1 MNKLRLLL
9 LFFYILISSSL
20 MSQVFNPDL
29 PFIQGKPSS
38 WSGNPTIKGRFF
50 HPQYPMNKSFS
61 DVMKWKKMKNPYELE
76 KKNDTFQLPISQDLN
91 ALKSDS
97 TDGIFWLGHATFVI
111 RINGIQF
118 ITDPVFGK
126 ATVLKR
132 FSKLP
137 VQVEELPQSHY
148 LLMSHDHRDHC
159 DKRSLKLLKK
169 LNPNLKFYSGLNMDK
184 ILKQFLKGSEGQV
197 AGWYQKYQTDS
208 FELYFLPTR
217 HWAKR
222 GFFDTNKRLWGSF
235 ILKIGGKTIYF
246 GGDSGYSSHYKEIA
260 ELFPDIDYAIL
271 GIGAFE
277 PEWFMETNHASP
289 EKAYQEI
296 KDLNAQY
303 MIPMHYGTFDLSDE
317 PVCYPQKMLETIK
330 ESRKDS
336 SIIIPNLG
344 GNLIVH

>member
-1 MNKLRLLL
+1 MNKLRLVLL
-9 LFFYILISSSL
+9 VFSIQFSHSL
-20 MSQVFNPDL
+20 MSQVYNPEL
-29 PFIQGKPSS
+29 PFIERKPSQ
-38 WSGNPTIKGRFF
+38 WNGNPTLKGRFF

-61 DVMKWKKMKNPYELE
+61 DVMKWKKMKNPYEQD
-76 KKNDTFQLPISQDLN
+76 KKNDTSQLPIAHDLSD
-91 ALKSDS
+91 LKSDT

-132 FSKLP
+132 FSTLP
-137 VQVEELPQSHY
+137 VAIDQIPSTHY

-159 DKRSLKLLKK
+159 DRKSLKLLKK
-169 LNPNLKFYSGLNMDK
+169 LNPSLKYFSGLNMDGV
-184 ILKQFLKGSEGQV
+184 LRRYLNGSEGQV
-197 AGWYQKYQTDS
+197 AGWYQQFKTDS

-222 GFFDTNKRLWGSF
+222 GLFDTNKRLWGSF
-235 ILKIGGKTIYF
+235 ILKIRGTTIYF
-246 GGDSGYSSHYKEIA
+246 GGDSGYSTHYKEIA
-260 ELFPDIDYAIL
+260 EMFPDIDYAIL

-277 PEWFMETNHASP
+277 PEWFMESNHSSP
-289 EKAYQEI
+289 DKAYQAF
-296 KDLNAQY
+296 KDLKAKR

-317 PVCYPQKMLETIK
+317 PVCYPQQMLEKIK

-344 GNLIVH
+344 GNLMSF

>member
-1 MNKLRLLL
+1 MNKLWLVLLV
-9 LFFYILISSSL
+9 FSIQFSHSL
-20 MSQVFNPDL
+20 MSQVYNPEL
-29 PFIQGKPSS
+29 PFIEGKPSQ
-38 WSGNPTIKGRFF
+38 WNGNPTLKGRFF

-61 DVMKWKKMKNPYELE
+61 DVMKWKKMKNPYEQD
-76 KKNDTFQLPISQDLN
+76 KKNDTSQLPISHDLSD
-91 ALKSDS
+91 LKSDT

-132 FSKLP
+132 FSTLP
-137 VQVEELPQSHY
+137 VAIDQIPSTNY

-159 DKRSLKLLKK
+159 DRKSLKLLKK
-169 LNPNLKFYSGLNMDK
+169 LNPSLKYFSGLNMDGV
-184 ILKQFLKGSEGQV
+184 LRRYLNGSEGQV
-197 AGWYQKYQTDS
+197 AGWYQQFKTDS

-222 GFFDTNKRLWGSF
+222 GLFDTNKRLWGSF
-235 ILKIGGKTIYF
+235 ILKIRGTTIYF
-246 GGDSGYSSHYKEIA
+246 GGDSGYSTHYKEIA
-260 ELFPDIDYAIL
+260 EMFPDIDYAIL

-277 PEWFMETNHASP
+277 PEWFMESNHSSP
-289 EKAYQEI
+289 EKAYQAF
-296 KDLNAQY
+296 KDLKAKR

-317 PVCYPQKMLETIK
+317 PVCYPQQMLEKIK

-344 GNLIVH
+344 GNLMSF

>member
-9 LFFYILISSSL
+9 LLFNILISPSL

-76 KKNDTFQLPISQDLN
+76 KKNDTFQLPIAQDLN
-91 ALKSDS
+91 ALKSDT

-159 DKRSLKLLKK
+159 DKRSLKVLKK

-184 ILKQFLKGSEGQV
+184 ILKQFLKE
-197 AGWYQKYQTDS
+197 
-208 FELYFLPTR
+208 
-217 HWAKR
+217 
-222 GFFDTNKRLWGSF
+222 
-235 ILKIGGKTIYF
+235 IGRA
-246 GGDSGYSSHYKEIA
+246 H
-260 ELFPDIDYAIL
+260 
-271 GIGAFE
+271 
-277 PEWFMETNHASP
+277 
-289 EKAYQEI
+289 
-296 KDLNAQY
+296 
-303 MIPMHYGTFDLSDE
+303 
-317 PVCYPQKMLETIK
+317 V
-330 ESRKDS
+330 
-336 SIIIPNLG
+336 
-344 GNLIVH
+344 